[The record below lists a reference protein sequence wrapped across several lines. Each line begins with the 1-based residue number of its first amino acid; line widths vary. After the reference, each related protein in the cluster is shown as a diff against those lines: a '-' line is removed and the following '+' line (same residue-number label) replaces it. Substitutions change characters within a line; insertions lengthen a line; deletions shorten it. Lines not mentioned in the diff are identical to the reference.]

1 VLISEWSIDGQPR
14 SVFNSTPIVKKV
26 TPTSTTPEER
36 GEEDLLEI
44 KSRVSGEAKDDVP
57 KTTLGDKSG
66 VIEKKLSTAPFSD
79 YNVFD
84 SPPNTKSRAAA
95 GGGKEQ
101 AKEEDQITGC
111 CCIIS

>member
-1 VLISEWSIDGQPR
+1 MLISEWSIDGQPR

-36 GEEDLLEI
+36 LEEDLLEI
-44 KSRVSGEAKDDVP
+44 TSRVSGEAKDDLL
-57 KTTLGDKSG
+57 KTKLGDKSG
-66 VIEKKLSTAPFSD
+66 VIEKKLSTAPN

-84 SPPNTKSRAAA
+84 SPPNTKSKAAAA
-95 GGGKEQ
+95 GGKEQ
-101 AKEEDQITGC
+101 VKEEDQTTGC